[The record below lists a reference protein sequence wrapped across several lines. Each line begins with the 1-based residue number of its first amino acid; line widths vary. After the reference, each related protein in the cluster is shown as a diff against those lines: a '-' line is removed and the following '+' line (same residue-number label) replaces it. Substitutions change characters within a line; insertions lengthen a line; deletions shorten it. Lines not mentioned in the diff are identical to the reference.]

1 MNMLKTMLLLT
12 VLTVLLVV
20 CGQAIGGPRG
30 AMIALAFALVFNF
43 GAYWFSDKIVLG
55 MYRAREVTPQEAPR
69 LHQMVKELSIGA
81 NIPTPKVYFIPTDA
95 PNAFATGRSPR
106 HAAVAVTEGIMRV
119 LDYDEL
125 KGVLAHELAH
135 VKHRDTLL
143 ATIAASVAGAIT
155 MLAHMGRWALIF
167 GGGRGGRGRDGGSAL
182 TMLLMIILAPLA
194 ALVIQMAI
202 SRSREYAADRRGA
215 RFVGSGRPLAS
226 ALEKL
231 DAYSRRIR
239 FNASPSTASLFIVNP
254 LRGRGLL
261 ELFSTHPS
269 TEKRVRRLLALDS

>member
-1 MNMLKTMLLLT
+1 MNMLKTMVLLT

-30 AMIALAFALVFNF
+30 AMFAFAFALLFNLCT
-43 GAYWFSDKIVLG
+43 YWFSDKIVLA
-55 MYRAREVTPQEAPR
+55 MYRAREVTPQQAPR
-69 LHQMVKELSIGA
+69 LYQMVKELSIGA
-81 NIPTPKVYFIPTDA
+81 NIPPPRVYFIPTDA

-135 VKHRDTLL
+135 IKHRDTLL
-143 ATIAASVAGAIT
+143 ATIAASIAGAVT

-167 GGGRGGRGRDGGSAL
+167 AGGRGRGRDSGNII

-194 ALVIQMAI
+194 ALIIQMAI

-215 RFVGSGRPLAS
+215 HFVGTGRPLADALRKLES
-226 ALEKL
+226 AARVRRF
-231 DAYSRRIR
+231 DA
-239 FNASPSTASLFIVNP
+239 NPSTASLFIVNP
-254 LRGRGLL
+254 LRGRNMLQ
-261 ELFSTHPS
+261 LFSTHPPV
-269 TEKRVRRLLALDS
+269 EKRVRRLLALDR